1 MNKVIQNYLTLRPLL
16 PIGQDFPTAVVLHNP
31 MALAGA
37 RMLRDSA
44 NISNADLENPMGK
57 HLVGAAVLA
66 GAACIAWEASASIP
80 LVNAT
85 CPGKIEVHAD
95 EGGPIYING
104 KEGKLKKF
112 SNSYYE
118 AKGSGVTISLSINP
132 DGSAA
137 VSYTGK
143 GGANGICTVKEN

>member
-1 MNKVIQNYLTLRPLL
+1 MSVREITMKTFLR
-16 PIGQDFPTAVVLHNP
+16 
-31 MALAGA
+31 MAAT
-37 RMLRDSA
+37 
-44 NISNADLENPMGK
+44 
-57 HLVGAAVLA
+57 AAVLTIA
-66 GAACIAWEASASIP
+66 GQAAAKIP

-104 KEGKLKKF
+104 KEGKLKVF
-112 SNSYYE
+112 NQNYYE

-132 DGSAA
+132 DGSPA

-143 GGANGICTVKEN
+143 GGANGICTVK